1 MEDPDCS
8 WPGDK
13 LHSYGG
19 NLSLVAGGE
28 GGGRRVRGSAA
39 IITGNRVTLHYLG
52 GGGGAVTRLPLAERG
67 WVRLEG
73 GRPAPATRQD
83 MERVLADIQV
93 GGATRARA
101 T

>member
-1 MEDPDCS
+1 M
-8 WPGDK
+8 
-13 LHSYGG
+13 
-19 NLSLVAGGE
+19 
-28 GGGRRVRGSAA
+28 RGSAA
-39 IITGNRVTLHYLG
+39 IITGNRVTLHYL
-52 GGGGAVTRLPLAERG
+52 GGGAVTRLPLAERG

-93 GGATRARA
+93 GGATRARD

>member
-1 MEDPDCS
+1 M
-8 WPGDK
+8 
-13 LHSYGG
+13 
-19 NLSLVAGGE
+19 
-28 GGGRRVRGSAA
+28 RGSAA
-39 IITGNRVTLHYLG
+39 IITGNRVTLHYLGGGGG

-93 GGATRARA
+93 GGATRVRA

>member
-1 MEDPDCS
+1 M
-8 WPGDK
+8 
-13 LHSYGG
+13 
-19 NLSLVAGGE
+19 
-28 GGGRRVRGSAA
+28 RGSAA
-39 IITGNRVTLHYLG
+39 IITGNRVTLHYLGGG

-73 GRPAPATRQD
+73 GRSAPATRQD

>member
-1 MEDPDCS
+1 M
-8 WPGDK
+8 
-13 LHSYGG
+13 
-19 NLSLVAGGE
+19 
-28 GGGRRVRGSAA
+28 RGSAA
-39 IITGNRVTLHYLG
+39 IITGNRVTLHYRG

>member
-1 MEDPDCS
+1 M
-8 WPGDK
+8 
-13 LHSYGG
+13 
-19 NLSLVAGGE
+19 
-28 GGGRRVRGSAA
+28 RGSAA

-52 GGGGAVTRLPLAERG
+52 GGGGGGAVTRLPLAERG
-67 WVRLEG
+67 WVRLDA